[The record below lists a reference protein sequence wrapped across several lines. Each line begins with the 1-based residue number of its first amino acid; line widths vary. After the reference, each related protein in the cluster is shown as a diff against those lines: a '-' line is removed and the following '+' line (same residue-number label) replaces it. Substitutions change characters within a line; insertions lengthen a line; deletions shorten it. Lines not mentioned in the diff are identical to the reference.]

1 MSLKLPNT
9 EQILKTMKTYIPL
22 LIGSSI
28 LCLFSAYI
36 IDIWKNSFLYTIF
49 ASVRS
54 GSWAIDVLILF
65 YILFYI
71 LYFVRTYHKAL
82 CHPCKIYA
90 YTIAIAVVYTFYKYI
105 VCIDW
110 QYVSFSFSKIK
121 YLDSFY
127 IPLITSVI
135 IYIIIRCNR
144 YFNLKKQPVTTER
157 DQTNEPIGFID
168 DMPGE
173 VDDEDLY
180 NRKPFAEILARNLLK
195 PNLPETSQNSNDKK
209 NTNEAFALGIVGEW
223 GAGKTRFLK
232 MIKSNLT
239 PEAVCMD
246 FRPWLCKDEN
256 DLTNEYFTLL
266 KNEIAVYNPEIVS
279 PLDNYIK
286 TLLDVTENSFFS
298 GLKSFLFSEKS
309 DSILSYYNQVKE
321 ALEKTH
327 KTFVICIDDL
337 DRLNAGEICSVLRII
352 RNTSN
357 FPNLKFIV
365 TYDKNYII
373 ETLKDELC
381 TPAEYL
387 NKIFNAEVYLPSF
400 DNEILIKELI
410 KRIIALPISQ
420 KQIIEEYFE
429 SDHNKC
435 ELFAMALKNMRG
447 VKRFENSVRQAL
459 SALMLEVKDGGFDII
474 SLLWLEL
481 LKHHSIQLYITL
493 RDYPD
498 TLLETEENSSYYSI
512 RKNIFQP
519 IKKQREKSNLE
530 QITRSLGKNTKSEK
544 EMEPEYCSVSQIT
557 QKNEQH
563 FDELSFSILE
573 QLIKNDDHRR
583 AHISSILHFHH
594 YFSYGTQTS
603 YIPYQEFVEAIRG
616 DKTIEILDG
625 WIKETKQKTIWYN
638 LTQFQYKNELT
649 IKEKLKVIC
658 CYLEAYSRNFG
669 VYRIK
674 DDADYLVK
682 NLFGFMTSSAEF
694 WTGEN
699 NNPEAFEFFR
709 LPEMSL
715 VKIYIL
721 ISTLP
726 SVQEESSRKEICS
739 IITRHINTYLKEHP
753 EENAISDTTVM
764 ICYAMR
770 LLQEYLKTK
779 MQIGKWQKR
788 IKKMI
793 LDNRQPW
800 LIKSLYRTKGEPTE
814 IMLDRYFLTVI
825 FGTKGDFINF
835 LKEMPQRKNDI
846 FLRNYRN
853 FVNTTFEDKN
863 NKDTYYSVQSF
874 PDLETDKIEIKY
886 DFPPFPKDISFSTI
900 DEKQR
905 YEAKHHH

>member
-1 MSLKLPNT
+1 
-9 EQILKTMKTYIPL
+9 MKIYIPL
-22 LIGSSI
+22 SIGVSSF
-28 LCLFSAYI
+28 CLFSAYI
-36 IDIWKNSFLYTIF
+36 IDVWKNSFLYTIF

-54 GSWAIDVLILF
+54 GSWAIDVLILS
-65 YILFYI
+65 YIFFYI
-71 LYFVRTYHKAL
+71 LYLVRTYHKAL
-82 CHPCKIYA
+82 IHPRKIYA
-90 YTIAIAVVYTFYKYI
+90 YTIAIAIVYAFYKYI

-127 IPLITSVI
+127 IPLITSAIIGIVI
-135 IYIIIRCNR
+135 SYNK
-144 YFNLKKQPVTTER
+144 YLKKQLVTTGQ
-157 DQTNEPIGFID
+157 DQTHEPIGFID

-173 VDDEDLY
+173 ADDEDLY

-223 GAGKTRFLK
+223 GGGKTRFLK
-232 MIKSNLT
+232 MIKSYLN
-239 PEAVCMD
+239 PETVCMD

-400 DNEILIKELI
+400 DNKILIEELI
-410 KRIIALPISQ
+410 KRIIALSVSQ
-420 KQIIEEYFE
+420 KQIIKEYFE
-429 SDHNKC
+429 SDHNKG
-435 ELFAMALKNMRG
+435 ELFALALKNMRG
-447 VKRFENSVRQAL
+447 VKRFENSVRQAI

-481 LKHHSIQLYITL
+481 LKHHSFQLYITL

-498 TLLETEENSSYYSI
+498 TLLETKENSSYYSI

-530 QITRSLGKNTKSEK
+530 QITKSLGKNTQSEQ
-544 EMEPEYCSVSQIT
+544 EVESEYCSVSQIA
-557 QKNEQH
+557 QKNKQH

-573 QLIKNDDHRR
+573 QLMKNNDHRR
-583 AHISSILHFHH
+583 AHISSVLHFHH
-594 YFSYGTQTS
+594 YFSYGTKNS
-603 YIPYQEFVEAIRG
+603 YIPYEEFVEAIKG
-616 DKTIEILDG
+616 YKTIMIFSD
-625 WIKETKQKTIWYN
+625 WIREHKQKIIWYN

-658 CYLEAYSRNFG
+658 CYLEAHTLNFG
-669 VYRIK
+669 VYLLK
-674 DDADYLVK
+674 DDAEYFVK
-682 NLFGFMTSSAEF
+682 NFFGFMTSSAEF
-694 WTGEN
+694 WTGEDN
-699 NNPEAFEFFR
+699 TSEAFEFFR
-709 LPEMSL
+709 TPRMSL

-726 SVQEESSRKEICS
+726 LVQEESLRKEIS
-739 IITRHINTYLKEHP
+739 SLITPHINTYLKVYSKEDI
-753 EENAISDTTVM
+753 ISDSTVM
-764 ICYAMR
+764 ICYSVR
-770 LLQEYLKTK
+770 LLQEYSNMKI
-779 MQIGKWQKR
+779 QVRKWQNQ
-788 IKKMI
+788 IKEMI
-793 LDNRQPW
+793 LNNYQPW
-800 LIKSLYRTKGEPTE
+800 LIKSLYRTKNEPTE

-825 FGTKGDFINF
+825 FGTKGDFIDF
-835 LKEMPQRKNDI
+835 LKEIPRRKNDI
-846 FLRNYRN
+846 FLRNYKN

-886 DFPPFPKDISFSTI
+886 DFPPFLKDISFYTI
-900 DEKQR
+900 NEKQR

>member
-1 MSLKLPNT
+1 MLLKLRNT

-22 LIGSSI
+22 SIGVSI

-54 GSWAIDVLILF
+54 GSWAIDVLILS

-82 CHPCKIYA
+82 IHPRKIYA
-90 YTIAIAVVYTFYKYI
+90 YTIAIAVVYAFYKYI

-135 IYIIIRCNR
+135 ICMIIRCNR
-144 YFNLKKQPVTTER
+144 YFNLKKQSVTTER

-173 VDDEDLY
+173 ADDEDLY

-239 PEAVCMD
+239 PEGVCMD

-266 KNEIAVYNPEIVS
+266 KNEIAVYNPEIVF

-447 VKRFENSVRQAL
+447 VKRFENSVRQAI
-459 SALMLEVKDGGFDII
+459 SALMLEVKEGGFDII

-481 LKHHSIQLYITL
+481 LKHHSFQLYITL

-498 TLLETEENSSYYSI
+498 TLLETEENSSCYSI

-530 QITRSLGKNTKSEK
+530 QITKSLGKNTQSEQ
-544 EMEPEYCSVSQIT
+544 EVEPEYCSVSQIT

-583 AHISSILHFHH
+583 AHISSVLHCHH
-594 YFSYGTQTS
+594 YFSYGTQNS
-603 YIPYQEFVEAIRG
+603 YIPYEEFVEAIKG
-616 DKTIEILDG
+616 DKTIEILNG
-625 WIKETKQKTIWYN
+625 WIKESKQKIIWYN

-658 CYLEAYSRNFG
+658 CYLEAHSRNFG
-669 VYRIK
+669 VYRVK
-674 DDADYLVK
+674 EDADYFVK
-682 NLFGFMTSSAEF
+682 NFFGFMTSSAEF
-694 WTGEN
+694 WTGED

-709 LPEMSL
+709 SPEMSL
-715 VKIYIL
+715 VKVYIL

-726 SVQEESSRKEICS
+726 SVQEESSRKEIFS

-753 EENAISDTTVM
+753 KEDAISDTTVM

-770 LLQEYLKTK
+770 LLQEYSNMK
-779 MQIGKWQKR
+779 MQIGKWQKQ
-788 IKKMI
+788 IKEMI

-814 IMLDRYFLTVI
+814 IMLDRYLLTVI
-825 FGTKGDFINF
+825 FKTKNDFIDF
-835 LKEMPQRKNDI
+835 LQKIPRRKNDI
-846 FLRNYRN
+846 FLNNYKK

-863 NKDTYYSVQSF
+863 NQDTYYSVNSF

-886 DFPPFPKDISFSTI
+886 DFPPFLKDISFYTI